1 MNLTVNGEK
10 RSVNA
15 KEMTVTGLLGKEQV
29 KMPEMVSVELNGR
42 TVQVRVWRLAVGR
55 VFCGCDAGFSAC
67 MKLGFP
73 KNRIRGAGC
82 AVESYSKTRCYWLRG
97 TIVTPVLRGIVFE
110 AMRRPGG

>member
-42 TVQVRVWRLAVGR
+42 ILKRNEFDGTVLQDGDEVEFLYFMG
-55 VFCGCDAGFSAC
+55 GGDAAD
-67 MKLGFP
+67 
-73 KNRIRGAGC
+73 
-82 AVESYSKTRCYWLRG
+82 
-97 TIVTPVLRGIVFE
+97 
-110 AMRRPGG
+110 